1 MAFVDT
7 ENKSDLRQ
15 LFQNISP
22 YFTPEESEHVVLSF
36 KQNYGGKFNSLDN
49 CDLLK
54 CFHLLEENGYVSE
67 NNLKLI
73 EDFVALKSRG
83 EELIKD
89 AMKNF
94 KASRPVKAD
103 PEKKLQG
110 RNDEIT
116 KINRKLASK
125 DSAALNLFGS
135 SGLGKTRLAKE
146 VCSQWRGTY
155 HVFDLREAKDMRAIY
170 YNILHSLDLAVPVGY
185 IELKNVVAKVQEK
198 IRELQTKREGHGVL
212 FMLDNVDRFTA
223 GQGKEGKNLKTA
235 FIQFL
240 EKLLET
246 KEKGSPL
253 KLLLTSRAQLKD
265 SKKVEDFEV
274 KSLKRSFS
282 EKILFPKGMN
292 DVQPHQM
299 DTFVNTTKGSP
310 LFLELL
316 DPILRQGRKSVDEL
330 IARLALT
337 PKKSKEEEDASE
349 KPFVFEED
357 GVDMGQISVVRETFD
372 TLPTESLKVSA
383 VVISLFHGPFSVPTA
398 AKVLGID
405 RSEAIAQLEGLAAS
419 RIILVVDEEAKE
431 RKYDI
436 HPLLQKYADSIK
448 SQENF
453 LAPYLEAK
461 ARFYELF
468 MSRMKEIAKLIEPDY
483 VRAFHLFE
491 TDRGNYEFTVD
502 ISLQPKYFNVPGEFH
517 EYTLIA
523 SLFDAMLNEKKI
535 IKVFHNWAEKC
546 QDDGKTGTVL
556 YNNLKFWSCNY
567 QFF

>member
-1 MAFVDT
+1 M
-7 ENKSDLRQ
+7 
-15 LFQNISP
+15 
-22 YFTPEESEHVVLSF
+22 
-36 KQNYGGKFNSLDN
+36 
-49 CDLLK
+49 
-54 CFHLLEENGYVSE
+54 
-67 NNLKLI
+67 
-73 EDFVALKSRG
+73 
-83 EELIKD
+83 
-89 AMKNF
+89 
-94 KASRPVKAD
+94 
-103 PEKKLQG
+103 
-110 RNDEIT
+110 
-116 KINRKLASK
+116 
-125 DSAALNLFGS
+125 
-135 SGLGKTRLAKE
+135 
-146 VCSQWRGTY
+146 
-155 HVFDLREAKDMRAIY
+155 
-170 YNILHSLDLAVPVGY
+170 
-185 IELKNVVAKVQEK
+185 
-198 IRELQTKREGHGVL
+198 
-212 FMLDNVDRFTA
+212 
-223 GQGKEGKNLKTA
+223 
-235 FIQFL
+235 
-240 EKLLET
+240 
-246 KEKGSPL
+246 

-299 DTFVNTTKGSP
+299 DKFVNTTKGSP

-337 PKKSKEEEDASE
+337 PKKSKVEEDASE
-349 KPFVFEED
+349 KPFDFEED

-405 RSEAIAQLEGLAAS
+405 QSEAIAQLEGLAAS
-419 RIILVVDEEAKE
+419 RIIFVVDEEAKE

-436 HPLLQKYADSIK
+436 HTLLQKYADSIK

-453 LAPYLEAK
+453 LALYLEAK

-502 ISLQPKYFNVPGEFH
+502 ISLQPKYFSVLGEFH
-517 EYTLIA
+517 ENTLIA

-556 YNNLKFWSCNY
+556 YN
-567 QFF
+567 